1 MITAI
6 KGLFS
11 SKKFWSAILGSVV
24 AAVCDQL
31 GVSQDTVFGLLSLFG
46 VQIAGQGLQDMGATK
61 ARVAEA
67 KAEIQE
73 ETEGLSPAERAA
85 ALADAGE

>member
-1 MITAI
+1 MITAL
-6 KGLFS
+6 KGLVS
-11 SKKFWSAILGSVV
+11 SKKFWSAILGSVI

-31 GVSQDTVFGLLSLFG
+31 GVSQDTVFGLLGLFG

-61 ARVAEA
+61 AKVAEV

-73 ETEGLSPAERAA
+73 ETEGLAPAERAA

>member
-46 VQIAGQGLQDMGATK
+46 VQIAGQGLQDMGATT

-67 KAEIQE
+67 KAELQAAP
-73 ETEGLSPAERAA
+73 EGLAPAERAA

>member
-73 ETEGLSPAERAA
+73 ETEGLAPAERAA

>member
-1 MITAI
+1 MITAL
-6 KGLFS
+6 KGLVS
-11 SKKFWSAILGSVV
+11 SKKFWSAILGSVI

-31 GVSQDTVFGLLSLFG
+31 GVSQDTVFGLLGLFG

-61 ARVAEA
+61 AKVAEV

-73 ETEGLSPAERAA
+73 ETEGRSPAERAA